1 MEEEQSSRDE
11 LQRLLA
17 KANQE
22 AAMWRQKAE
31 SGEGGVRA
39 EEMDELK
46 RKFNARIA
54 ELEAQLEAALAK
66 SASLE
71 KVKSRL
77 QGEMDDLMAEV
88 DKVPLRHREMR
99 PIATRVA
106 WSVSLSVRRRQRPPA
121 CNAWHKMRT
130 VATYTC
136 SIVCTCLLVTSVNP
150 AKTVEPIEMPFGNKT
165 YKEGT
170 GKTDRPGRCIQ
181 S

>member
-66 SASLE
+66 AASLE

-106 WSVSLSVRRRQRPPA
+106 WSVCLSVCQCGAGQGRRPA
-121 CNAWHKMRT
+121 MYGIRCG
-130 VATYTC
+130 
-136 SIVCTCLLVTSVNP
+136 LL
-150 AKTVEPIEMPFGNKT
+150 PFGNKT
-165 YKEGT
+165 YKDGT